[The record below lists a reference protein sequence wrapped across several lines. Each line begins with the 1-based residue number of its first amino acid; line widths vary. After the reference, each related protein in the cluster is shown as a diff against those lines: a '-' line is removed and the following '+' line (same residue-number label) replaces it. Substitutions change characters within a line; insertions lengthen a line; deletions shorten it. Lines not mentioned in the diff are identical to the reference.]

1 MTQRCQNCDAG
12 CVLPVLM
19 GLPGPEEWEL
29 AERGEAIL
37 GGCIVGPVHIDQLM
51 QCDSCNWS
59 GLIIDG
65 NVEGD
70 TGFVDLTELVAGTNT
85 FMEVAHMLTIDDLNR
100 MVIEISLGW
109 NWQDPRSRIPN
120 TPEHQQNWHR
130 LEQEIV
136 EIRSRGHVVEIP
148 DEWPDLTDGE
158 SRSI

>member
-1 MTQRCQNCDAG
+1 MRRRTGSIQQ
-12 CVLPVLM
+12 L
-19 GLPGPEEWEL
+19 GPNKY
-29 AERGEAIL
+29 RVRISNGRHPIT
-37 GGCIVGPVHIDQLM
+37 GTVGPVHIDQLM

-65 NVEGD
+65 NVQGD

-85 FMEVAHMLTIDDLNR
+85 FMEVAHMLTTDDLNR

-130 LEQEIV
+130 LEQEIA
-136 EIRSRGHVVEIP
+136 EIRARGHAVEIP
-148 DEWPDLTDGE
+148 DEWPDLTDYEPG
-158 SRSI
+158 SA